1 MTILMPADV
10 DDTLIVPR
18 PAGVSEVLRIAAE
31 ALSRGVAVV
40 VVTVVGRQ
48 GSTPATPGQK
58 LVRTDDGRCAGTVG
72 GGALERAVL
81 GAMSNALA
89 TARAGESNPMAQHFA
104 LGGELGMCCGGGVDV
119 LIEAMAPA
127 RAVGIVGAGHIATAL
142 APILVSAGFSVT
154 VVDER
159 ESWTDPSRVS
169 DARVQLLSG
178 MYTLLGVHVP
188 RNGALLV
195 MSHDHQLDQDA
206 LAWALREGYAFV
218 GGVGSRAKVAR
229 FRARLHARD
238 VAPTDLARVRMPL
251 GLAIGARSPGEIAV
265 AIAAELVAWRH
276 GVPPPSFASRE
287 APGRGDSSEPP
298 GG

>member
-1 MTILMPADV
+1 MPADV

-18 PAGVSEVLRIAAE
+18 PAGVGEVLRIAAE

-48 GSTPATPGQK
+48 GSAPATPGQK
-58 LVRTDDGRCAGTVG
+58 LVRTDDGICAGTVG

-81 GAMSNALA
+81 GATTKALE
-89 TARAGESNPMAQHFA
+89 TAREGEGTPVAQHFA

-119 LIEAMAPA
+119 LIEAMSPA

-142 APILVSAGFSVT
+142 APILVAAGFTVT

-159 ESWTDPSRVS
+159 ESWTDPSRMS
-169 DARVQLLSG
+169 DARVQVLSG
-178 MYTLLGVHVP
+178 TYTLLGAHVP

-195 MSHDHQLDQDA
+195 MSHDHQMDQDA
-206 LAWALREGYAFV
+206 LAWALRESYALV
-218 GGVGSRAKVAR
+218 GGVGSRAKVAKL
-229 FRARLHARD
+229 RARLHARD
-238 VAPTDLARVRMPL
+238 VSPTDLARVRMPL
-251 GLAIGARSPGEIAV
+251 GLALGARSPGEIAV

-276 GVPPPSFASRE
+276 GLTL
-287 APGRGDSSEPP
+287 PP
-298 GG
+298 GALLEGPGHG